1 MSQNS
6 GGTNQR
12 AKQSANQS
20 NGSNEKQRT
29 CWKCGLICKNR
40 QGLSVHQN
48 KCLSNAVKGESFYR
62 NERIDLNSF
71 PGTKHIATNEA
82 KPRTKAPDED
92 SDFEKILP
100 PSQPLSSP
108 FNNRKD
114 IRKEDILKVRD
125 YNVSN
130 KELPPSRPLTPAP
143 TEATM
148 YLKDSSGGGNP

>member
-12 AKQSANQS
+12 AKQSAKDSNQ
-20 NGSNEKQRT
+20 SNEKQRT
-29 CWKCGLICKNR
+29 CWKCGLVCKNR

-48 KCLSNAVKGESFYR
+48 KCLSNAVKGESFYQ

-71 PGTKHIATNEA
+71 PGKKLLAPNKA
-82 KPRTKAPDED
+82 KPRIKAPDED

-108 FNNRKD
+108 TNNK
-114 IRKEDILKVRD
+114 
-125 YNVSN
+125 
-130 KELPPSRPLTPAP
+130 T
-143 TEATM
+143 
-148 YLKDSSGGGNP
+148 